1 MTKRRKP
8 RVGLALGSGSA
19 RGWAH
24 IGVLRA
30 LHDAGIE
37 PDVVCGTSVGA
48 LVGAIYV
55 HGDLADF
62 ERWVTSL
69 TWKGVVALLD
79 FTLEGGLIKGER
91 LMAFLSRHLRD
102 ETIEQLPKP
111 FAAVATELETGNE
124 VWLRQG
130 RVVDA
135 VRASIALPGLFAPA
149 RHEGQVLVDGGLVNP
164 VPVTLA
170 RALGAD
176 FVIGVDLN
184 ADLVGRH
191 LQPPRS
197 YRQALA
203 ESSAQGKRGAWL
215 TQLKATLGLGGDAG
229 DALPS
234 LLDVMASSINIMQVR
249 VTRSRLAGEPAD
261 LLVQP
266 RLAHIGIMDYD
277 RGRAA
282 IDEGRRAAAEALAR
296 LRQPEAGG

>member
-1 MTKRRKP
+1 MTRRKKP
-8 RVGLALGSGSA
+8 RIGLALGSGSA

-30 LHDAGIE
+30 LQDAGLE

-55 HGDLADF
+55 HGDLDAF
-62 ERWVTSL
+62 EDWVGSL
-69 TWKGVVALLD
+69 TWKGVVSLLD

-91 LMAFLSRHLRD
+91 LMEFLARHLKD
-102 ETIEQLPKP
+102 ETIEQLAKP
-111 FAAVATELETGNE
+111 YAAVATDLLSGNE
-124 VWLRQG
+124 IWLRNG

-149 RHEGQVLVDGGLVNP
+149 RAEGRVLVDGGLVNP

-176 FVIGVDLN
+176 FVVGVDLN

-203 ESSAQGKRGAWL
+203 ESSAGGKLGAWL
-215 TQLKATLGLGGDAG
+215 GQLKATLGLGGDG
-229 DALPS
+229 EGALPS

-277 RGRAA
+277 RARTA

-296 LRQPEAGG
+296 LKELDGG